1 MSLSQIN
8 ENTNNTVVQ
17 TAAALTEKKE
27 KNIEEIDGINK
38 MNEISKYRNL
48 YVIVE
53 QVDGKIIP
61 VGLEML
67 SEARRLIDDFNKKY
81 SLNEKVIAVIL
92 GNNIKDLC
100 KELIYYGAD
109 AVIFADDPKLQYH
122 INKIHTKIIVQIATN
137 AKYIEKISPEYS
149 KAFKRPRYMF
159 FAADSTGRHL
169 SSTVLAELESGLA
182 SDINKLVIEDIDFRH
197 EHKTKG
203 QMLKFEKTLM
213 MYRPDFSGF
222 LWTTILCLDNKNP
235 EIKRDY
241 HPQAC
246 SIIPG
251 AFKPMEK
258 DNSRNGI
265 VIEYSPKID
274 QEPKIKIIKRSVI
287 EKTIDYETCKIV
299 VSMGRGIKDNPEQNI
314 KLIEEFAELLGAEI
328 GITLPLSKKPYQ
340 VSQSMDSKYMIP
352 DRVIGTSGSKIA
364 PTLYVAIGLSGAVQ
378 HIAGMKESEIV
389 ISINIDE
396 NSPIV
401 DESDIFIKGR
411 MEDVIP
417 KLVDKIKDQ
426 MQAVSV
432 RST

>member
-1 MSLSQIN
+1 
-8 ENTNNTVVQ
+8 
-17 TAAALTEKKE
+17 
-27 KNIEEIDGINK
+27 
-38 MNEISKYRNL
+38 
-48 YVIVE
+48 
-53 QVDGKIIP
+53 
-61 VGLEML
+61 
-67 SEARRLIDDFNKKY
+67 
-81 SLNEKVIAVIL
+81 
-92 GNNIKDLC
+92 
-100 KELIYYGAD
+100 
-109 AVIFADDPKLQYH
+109 
-122 INKIHTKIIVQIATN
+122 
-137 AKYIEKISPEYS
+137 
-149 KAFKRPRYMF
+149 
-159 FAADSTGRHL
+159 
-169 SSTVLAELESGLA
+169 
-182 SDINKLVIEDIDFRH
+182 
-197 EHKTKG
+197 
-203 QMLKFEKTLM
+203 
-213 MYRPDFSGF
+213 
-222 LWTTILCLDNKNP
+222 
-235 EIKRDY
+235 
-241 HPQAC
+241 
-246 SIIPG
+246 
-251 AFKPMEK
+251 MEK

-396 NSPIV
+396 KSPIV

-411 MEDVIP
+411 MEDVIL

-426 MQAVSV
+426 MQAISV

>member
-1 MSLSQIN
+1 MLMITMN
-8 ENTNNTVVQ
+8 KIENNNRTNNESYRHLFVII
-17 TAAALTEKKE
+17 ESI
-27 KNIEEIDGINK
+27 KNE
-38 MNEISKYRNL
+38 L
-48 YVIVE
+48 
-53 QVDGKIIP
+53 IP
-61 VGLEML
+61 ASLEML
-67 SEARRLIDDFNKKY
+67 GEARRQMDHFNLKY
-81 SLNEKVIAVIL
+81 KSNEKVIAIHL
-92 GNNIKDLC
+92 GHGIKDLS
-100 KELIYYGAD
+100 KDLISYGAD
-109 AVIFADDPKLQYH
+109 AVIYVDDPHLKYP
-122 INKIHTKIIVQIATN
+122 INKIYTKIISQIVTDPHSL
-137 AKYIEKISPEYS
+137 KEISPEYVS
-149 KAFKRPRYMF
+149 IFRKPRYMF
-159 FAADSTGRHL
+159 FLADSIGRHL
-169 SSTVLAELESGLA
+169 SSTVLAELDSGLA
-182 SDINKLVIEDIDFRH
+182 SDINKLVISDLDIKH
-197 EHKTKG
+197 QHKTKG
-203 QMLKFEKTLM
+203 ETIQYQKVLE

-235 EIKRDY
+235 EIQREY
-241 HPQAC
+241 HPQGC

-426 MQAVSV
+426 MQAISV